1 MGSPI
6 GRKMIEWRPSGGR
19 VDAIVTVKKGR
30 LRGADVI
37 REPLDV
43 ELGGSRKLV
52 GTRMIAHEAQIP

>member
-37 REPLDV
+37 RE
-43 ELGGSRKLV
+43 LGGSRKLV
-52 GTRMIAHEAQIP
+52 GARMIAHEPPIP